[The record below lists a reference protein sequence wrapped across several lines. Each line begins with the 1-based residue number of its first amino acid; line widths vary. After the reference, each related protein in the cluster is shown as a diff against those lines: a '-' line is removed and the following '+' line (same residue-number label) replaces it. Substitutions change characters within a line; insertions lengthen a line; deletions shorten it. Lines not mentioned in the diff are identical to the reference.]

1 MTQNCINIQVSSCFA
16 SPDWV
21 LAAQY
26 NSWLDFVWKTTFVS
40 IAALYV
46 SIKSTSFLTADTNVA
61 RCSMAADFLI
71 CAFKA

>member
-46 SIKSTSFLTADTNVA
+46 STKSTSTADTNVA
-61 RCSMAADFLI
+61 RCSMAEDLFI
-71 CAFKA
+71 CAFEA

>member
-46 SIKSTSFLTADTNVA
+46 STKSASTAGTNVA
-61 RCSMAADFLI
+61 RCSMAADLLI
-71 CAFKA
+71 CAFDA